1 VVRKRILITIVS
13 LFLANILAWLVVYD
27 LNKPQLLEVS
37 FFDVG
42 QGDSILIETPFGYQ
56 ILV

>member
-1 VVRKRILITIVS
+1 
-13 LFLANILAWLVVYD
+13 LANILAWLVVYD